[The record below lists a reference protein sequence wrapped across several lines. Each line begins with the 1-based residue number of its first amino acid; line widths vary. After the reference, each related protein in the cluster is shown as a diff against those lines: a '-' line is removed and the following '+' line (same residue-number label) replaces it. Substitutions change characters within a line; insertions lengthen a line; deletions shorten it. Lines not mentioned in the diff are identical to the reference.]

1 MRYYLLATALLAAPS
16 PTLGDTN
23 VPEERLMHEYR
34 RFAGSTEN
42 AQALV
47 QGLRNDTKV
56 RLTAESEGN
65 SASFKPATG
74 TMGYGNVDTALSLA
88 QGTLATHGIHRPS
101 PEQIEA
107 ALNGGTITTKTGE
120 TIALQGILQQRA
132 SGLGWGQ
139 IAKANGFKLG
149 ELKRANPERG
159 HGKPDGHVAAH
170 DRPVKFDKPE
180 RPVKFERPERPV
192 KFERPER
199 PERPHRR

>member
-1 MRYYLLATALLAAPS
+1 MRYHLLAAALLAAPS
-16 PTLGDTN
+16 AALADTN
-23 VPEERLMHEYR
+23 VPEERLVHEYR

-56 RLTAESEGN
+56 QLTAKSE

-74 TMGYGNVDTALSLA
+74 KMGYGNVDTALSLA
-88 QGTLATHGIHRPS
+88 QGTLATYGIHKPS

-107 ALNGGTITTKTGE
+107 ALNGGTITAKTGE
-120 TIALQGILQQRA
+120 TIALQGVLQQRA
-132 SGLGWGQ
+132 SGMGWGQ
-139 IAKANGFKLG
+139 IAQANGFKLG
-149 ELKRANPERG
+149 ELKRSNPERV
-159 HGKPDGHVAAH
+159 HGKPHGHGAAD

-180 RPVKFERPERPV
+180 RPVKFD
-192 KFERPER
+192 RPER